1 MSFYV
6 KSLFFAVPS
15 FFILILIE
23 AIIAKKRGIV
33 INNSAD
39 MISSLSSGLTNALR
53 DGLKLSIAIV
63 SYSWLVDST
72 SIYSI
77 DISMPSIL
85 IGFIVLDFSGY
96 WVHRLT
102 HRVNILWNRHIIHHS
117 SEEFNLSCALRQSI
131 SNTLKF
137 SAVFMVP
144 AALIGVPASIFAVIG
159 PIHLFMQFWYHT
171 RLIDKMGWLEQIIV
185 TPSHHR
191 VHHAINP
198 EYIDKNYGQILIIW
212 DKLFGSFQSELKNI
226 TPVYGVLRPVNSWNP
241 VIINYKHLW
250 QLIKDAYHT
259 KNTWDKIRIW
269 FMPTGWRPDDVS
281 ILFPLNT
288 INNPYKQKKYKTPAS
303 YPFIIWSFIQLN
315 FSTILMLH
323 FFNVIH
329 IQNQISN
336 YIYGGFILYHIFSF
350 TANLDGKKYST
361 GTEVLKL
368 FFILCLLYNQ
378 NFLWFGLD
386 ILYSYLIIIYS
397 ITSICITFYFS
408 KNFPTDDNYFILGNN
423 G

>member
-137 SAVFMVP
+137 SAIFMVP

-212 DKLFGSFQSELKNI
+212 DKLFNTFQEEKSEIK
-226 TPVYGVLRPVNSWNP
+226 PVYGTLTPVQTWNP
-241 VIINYKHLW
+241 ILINFKHLW
-250 QLIKDAYHT
+250 QIVKDAWNT
-259 KNTWDKIRIW
+259 KYYKDKFLIW
-269 FMPTGWRPDDVS
+269 FMPTGWRPHDVQETY
-281 ILFPLNT
+281 PL
-288 INNPYKQKKYKTPAS
+288 IKYSNPYSQKKYNTKLDYKLTAWVWIAFVVS
-303 YPFIIWSFIQLN
+303 SFLTAHMFIVVESLKPFMIVLYTSFLIIS
-315 FSTILMLH
+315 
-323 FFNVIH
+323 
-329 IQNQISN
+329 
-336 YIYGGFILYHIFSF
+336 IFSYSSL
-350 TANLDGKKYST
+350 LD
-361 GTEVLKL
+361 LKRYYL
-368 FFILCLLYNQ
+368 RIEASKVALGFFILSLND
-378 NFLWFGLD
+378 FLWMGGGVLITVFIIFYLFFSIFFIFIIRSKSYEK
-386 ILYSYLIIIYS
+386 ILL
-397 ITSICITFYFS
+397 
-408 KNFPTDDNYFILGNN
+408 
-423 G
+423 